1 MDTLIATDTVLIKTV
16 HEQLVIHTY
25 SLFYLA
31 GRHYDPQHF
40 HLFNQLDQKMTSKF
54 FYPLIVLICLPLILP
69 AQRKNKKFEALYGRE
84 DYRKD
89 IRLSNA
95 SNINTEGMEFSP
107 VLYGNGIVYVSRR
120 KNGPIDENTGQTFYE
135 LFYAELDP
143 NGQPVKGQNFSVEI
157 NSHLH
162 EGPVSFNRQG
172 NQIFFTRSNQRLGLS
187 KADKKGRVR
196 LKIYKADKGYFDWEN
211 IEELP
216 FNDNSFS
223 CLHPALSADGKR
235 LFFASDKPGG
245 FGGMDIYFVEK
256 TSRGWS
262 APINLGPEIN
272 TPKNEVFP
280 LFSRKWHPVFCL

>member
-1 MDTLIATDTVLIKTV
+1 
-16 HEQLVIHTY
+16 
-25 SLFYLA
+25 
-31 GRHYDPQHF
+31 
-40 HLFNQLDQKMTSKF
+40 MTSKF

-135 LFYAELDP
+135 LFYAESDP
-143 NGQPVKGQNFSVEI
+143 NGQPLKGQNFSVEI

-172 NQIFFTRSNQRLGLS
+172 NEIFFTRSNQRLGLS

-196 LKIYKADKGYFDWEN
+196 LKIYKASKGYFDWEN

-245 FGGMDIYFVEK
+245 FGGMDIYFVER

-280 LFSRKWHPVFCL
+280 FSHESGTLFFASDGHEGLGGLDLFMIDLSDRKWGRVINLGLPFYSEKDDLGLVLSA